1 MDAPWSLAIDFG
13 TSNTAAAHT
22 NPVTGAV
29 ETVSLTH
36 ESHTIASHVYAED
49 SSTFSTDS
57 TALNQAERDPEG
69 FIPAPKRHIQN
80 DRISVRG
87 EAISVP
93 MVISA
98 VVCEVIKRASRQH
111 NNQPPAHLM
120 LTHPEQ
126 WSSADINRLR
136 TAAVLADVPEENIS
150 LMSEAKAAVYYY
162 TKANALVAGEK
173 IAVFD
178 FGGGTLDIAVLT
190 ANADG
195 SFQIVS
201 HEGNNALGGRSF
213 DAQIKDWLYYQLED
227 IDPDLLDYIRDEA
240 SSAER
245 IALDE
250 QIQKVK
256 ELLTDN
262 PAATITIQNRGGQAF
277 VQLTR
282 GEFNSIISGQ
292 LREAVALAKHV
303 LENAGVYTPADL
315 KAIYLTGGSSRVPA
329 VQEAL
334 KILGPVQM
342 DNPKTVVS
350 LGALQAMEDLGQS
363 AFSETPAPPQ
373 EPVAE
378 VHAPKEVPVSPQPT
392 VETAPGGEET
402 LVGADEAPVESS
414 TSDHKSN
421 RKKLLIAG
429 AAVLALGAGVFALID
444 SRDSGTSTVASS
456 RKVPVTSSVVA
467 SSRKVPVTSSAVTST
482 EVMAPSLRDPL
493 EEVNKDTL
501 LERLKRDPIMANKL
515 RLDECELLEQTDD
528 DPVGVLCPFK
538 REISEGLTPDGED
551 LKVQFDYLGEG
562 AGEVF
567 RSIWANQNLDNY
579 GDQRDPDRHY
589 QRTFLSEDNTQ
600 VGRLALNQNY
610 NYFYTE
616 VAPISGGRYRYFQFA
631 DPEAFATFVSLLD
644 TSSSN

>member
-1 MDAPWSLAIDFG
+1 MGAPWSLAIDFG

-80 DRISVRG
+80 DKISVRG
-87 EAISVP
+87 ETISVP
-93 MVISA
+93 TVIGA
-98 VVCEVIKRASRQH
+98 VLREVIKRASRQH

-136 TAAVLADVPEENIS
+136 MAAVLADVPEENVS

-213 DAQIKDWLYYQLED
+213 DAQIKDWLFYQLED

-303 LENAGVYTPADL
+303 LENACLLYTSDA
-315 KAIYLTGGSSRVPA
+315 
-329 VQEAL
+329 
-334 KILGPVQM
+334 
-342 DNPKTVVS
+342 
-350 LGALQAMEDLGQS
+350 
-363 AFSETPAPPQ
+363 
-373 EPVAE
+373 
-378 VHAPKEVPVSPQPT
+378 
-392 VETAPGGEET
+392 
-402 LVGADEAPVESS
+402 ADE
-414 TSDHKSN
+414 
-421 RKKLLIAG
+421 
-429 AAVLALGAGVFALID
+429 
-444 SRDSGTSTVASS
+444 
-456 RKVPVTSSVVA
+456 
-467 SSRKVPVTSSAVTST
+467 
-482 EVMAPSLRDPL
+482 
-493 EEVNKDTL
+493 
-501 LERLKRDPIMANKL
+501 
-515 RLDECELLEQTDD
+515 
-528 DPVGVLCPFK
+528 
-538 REISEGLTPDGED
+538 
-551 LKVQFDYLGEG
+551 
-562 AGEVF
+562 
-567 RSIWANQNLDNY
+567 
-579 GDQRDPDRHY
+579 
-589 QRTFLSEDNTQ
+589 
-600 VGRLALNQNY
+600 
-610 NYFYTE
+610 
-616 VAPISGGRYRYFQFA
+616 
-631 DPEAFATFVSLLD
+631 
-644 TSSSN
+644 